1 MLQQQQGG
9 TVAMEDWSAGSTATN
24 TEEEKRRWTEQLKV
38 FAGILDAG
46 VTVNEDGGGAEAG
59 EDSNVGRTNSR
70 NSQHHH
76 DVNVVDNGETGH
88 EVEGWQE
95 QIKGFFK
102 STGEL
107 LEKFGEGVRDVAEQ
121 SLGAENTM
129 RCRQM
134 WDQISPKLEVF
145 GQFLP
150 EDRSPVHVWIVV
162 LFVTF
167 LTLTVLRSGTR
178 EPIPAKEVYTLPITA
193 QRVRLPDG
201 RHIAYREEGV
211 SANIARHSVLVV
223 HSFLSSRLAGI
234 PGIKHSL
241 LEEFGVR
248 LVTYDLPGFGQSDPH
263 SDRNLTSS
271 ALDMKYI
278 ADTLA
283 LGEKFWVLGH
293 AGGGIH
299 AWAAIRYIPERL
311 AGAALIA
318 PMGNPYES
326 DMIKDE
332 TRKIWEKWTLRRKL
346 GFILAKRASYFLPYF
361 YKRSLLKNIY
371 RPDKALSFTLGKK
384 DLALA
389 EQEFFVDFQLMDMQ
403 ESMRQDTL
411 TPFVEE
417 TILEVNKW
425 GFSLADLQVR
435 KKQMKGIKSWFHSL
449 FNEVHEEWE
458 GFLGPIHIWQGMDDR
473 IVPYPLNDYAKR
485 MVPGAILH
493 KLIGEG
499 HFSYFY
505 FCDECH
511 REIFITL
518 FGIPRGT
525 LSIDPDPETAH
536 GSESAEDE

>member
-223 HSFLSSRLAGI
+223 HSFLSS
-234 PGIKHSL
+234 
-241 LEEFGVR
+241 
-248 LVTYDLPGFGQSDPH
+248 
-263 SDRNLTSS
+263 
-271 ALDMKYI
+271 
-278 ADTLA
+278 
-283 LGEKFWVLGH
+283 
-293 AGGGIH
+293 
-299 AWAAIRYIPERL
+299 RL

-536 GSESAEDE
+536 GSESAEDGEL

>member
-167 LTLTVLRSGTR
+167 LTLT
-178 EPIPAKEVYTLPITA
+178 
-193 QRVRLPDG
+193 
-201 RHIAYREEGV
+201 
-211 SANIARHSVLVV
+211 
-223 HSFLSSRLAGI
+223 GI

-536 GSESAEDE
+536 GSESAEDGEL